1 VNQSTEVQSIQNQLG
16 SLDKLVTRLLLRAAR
31 EKGDRAASILDEL
44 SELSNSV
51 STLKLSVV
59 NHLQV
64 RQRQFGALV
73 GVGSAINSS
82 LGLKRVLNEVMDALV
97 SLMGAE
103 RGFLMLRETNGEMK
117 VQTARGM
124 DQVDIGD
131 ETLAIS
137 NTIVQ
142 HVTSTG
148 EAIMTTNAQSDP
160 RFGQQLSVTVHHLL
174 SILCAPLK
182 IKDDLIG
189 VIYVDNRIRMG
200 MFQQSDLEL
209 MSAFANQ
216 AAVAIDNARLFDDL
230 QESNAELEKAYQ
242 ATLEGWVRALDYRDK
257 ETEGHTQRVT
267 TLTERLARFIGIH
280 EDELI
285 HIRRGALLHDIGKMA
300 IPDGI
305 LLKPGGLTGEE
316 REIIQRHPVYAHEM
330 LSPIKFLVPAL
341 DIPYCHHE
349 KWDGSG
355 YPRGLKGEKIP
366 FSARI
371 FAVVDVWDA
380 LISDRPYRR
389 GIPPAEVLQ
398 SIREKA
404 GNHFDSRVV
413 DAFLEMKDYS
423 V

>member
-1 VNQSTEVQSIQNQLG
+1 
-16 SLDKLVTRLLLRAAR
+16 
-31 EKGDRAASILDEL
+31 
-44 SELSNSV
+44 
-51 STLKLSVV
+51 
-59 NHLQV
+59 
-64 RQRQFGALV
+64 
-73 GVGSAINSS
+73 
-82 LGLKRVLNEVMDALV
+82 
-97 SLMGAE
+97 
-103 RGFLMLRETNGEMK
+103 
-117 VQTARGM
+117 
-124 DQVDIGD
+124 
-131 ETLAIS
+131 
-137 NTIVQ
+137 
-142 HVTSTG
+142 
-148 EAIMTTNAQSDP
+148 
-160 RFGQQLSVTVHHLL
+160 
-174 SILCAPLK
+174 
-182 IKDDLIG
+182 
-189 VIYVDNRIRMG
+189 
-200 MFQQSDLEL
+200 
-209 MSAFANQ
+209 
-216 AAVAIDNARLFDDL
+216 
-230 QESNAELEKAYQ
+230 LEKAYQ